1 MWKSLVVAVALA
13 IAAAACGGGDVINE
27 SELCGGPCDA
37 CIGAGCHLAADGGS

>member
-13 IAAAACGGGDVINE
+13 IAAAACGGGDVSE